1 MDNISVQFDK
11 LVSKAIQKIDT
22 DMFIQLDAYG
32 ENMVDN
38 IIPLQRGFKNL
49 TGNTITSFAYGI
61 YINKE
66 LKQIGLYHGEKAIR
80 SKLVKGEIF
89 TGDDYDG
96 KVRRSMNWDY
106 DMRKSIGGEVRPTF
120 MADVD
125 TDGGYG
131 KDTSI
136 KFLEGYVPNS
146 KYAIVFTTGT
156 EYSEFLETRRNVNV
170 LTDAKTTSISNFIQ
184 SFKPI
189 N

>member
-1 MDNISVQFDK
+1 MDDISVQFDK
-11 LVSKAIQKIDT
+11 LASKAIQKIDT
-22 DMFIQLDAYG
+22 NMFIQLDAYG

-61 YINKE
+61 YIDKGLE
-66 LKQIGLYHGEKAIR
+66 QVGLYNGEKAIR
-80 SKLVKGEIF
+80 SKLSKGEIF
-89 TGDDYDG
+89 RGIDYDG
-96 KVRRSMNWDY
+96 NERRGF
-106 DMRKSIGGEVRPTF
+106 R
-120 MADVD
+120 ADVD

-131 KDTSI
+131 TDTSI
-136 KFLEGYVPNS
+136 KFLQNYVPNG

>member
-1 MDNISVQFDK
+1 MDDISVQFDK
-11 LVSKAIQKIDT
+11 LTSKAIQKIDT

-61 YINKE
+61 YIDKGLE
-66 LKQIGLYHGEKAIR
+66 QVGLYNGEKAIR
-80 SKLVKGEIF
+80 SKLSKGEIF
-89 TGDDYDG
+89 RGVDYDG
-96 KVRRSMNWDY
+96 DERSGF
-106 DMRKSIGGEVRPTF
+106 R
-120 MADVD
+120 ADVD

-131 KDTSI
+131 TDTSI
-136 KFLEGYVPNS
+136 KFLEGYVPNG

>member
-1 MDNISVQFDK
+1 MDDISVQFDK
-11 LVSKAIQKIDT
+11 LASKAIQNIDE
-22 DMFIQLDAYG
+22 DILIQFDAYG

-61 YINKE
+61 YINKGLE
-66 LKQIGLYHGEKAIR
+66 QVGLYNGEKAIR
-80 SKLVKGEIF
+80 SKLSKGEIF
-89 TGDDYDG
+89 RGIDYDG
-96 KVRRSMNWDY
+96 NERRGF
-106 DMRKSIGGEVRPTF
+106 R
-120 MADVD
+120 ADVD

-131 KDTSI
+131 ADTSI
-136 KFLEGYVPNS
+136 KFLQNYVPNG